1 MGQGRDHNLDARGG
15 RADGVRFHP
24 GSEDRP
30 VGVAAR
36 PHNPEKSEQIAR
48 RLVSLTLDLAI
59 QIAIANIVWHS
70 IVMKLKLDKLGRVVL
85 PKPLRARYGLRPG
98 TELEVSEGAQE
109 FALRPARSGPSLVE
123 IDGILVHQGVPQGEL
138 DIVKAI
144 REDREERLQHLSGM
158 E

>member
-1 MGQGRDHNLDARGG
+1 MPAVLL
-15 RADGVRFHP
+15 
-24 GSEDRP
+24 
-30 VGVAAR
+30 
-36 PHNPEKSEQIAR
+36 
-48 RLVSLTLDLAI
+48 RLCHYSLPLPKWYGTI
-59 QIAIANIVWHS
+59 RN
-70 IVMKLKLDKLGRVVL
+70 MKLKLDKLGRVVL
-85 PKPLRARYGLRPG
+85 PKPLRARYGLGPG

>member
-1 MGQGRDHNLDARGG
+1 
-15 RADGVRFHP
+15 V
-24 GSEDRP
+24 
-30 VGVAAR
+30 
-36 PHNPEKSEQIAR
+36 
-48 RLVSLTLDLAI
+48 
-59 QIAIANIVWHS
+59 
-70 IVMKLKLDKLGRVVL
+70 KLKLDKLGRVVL

-98 TELEVSEGAQE
+98 TELEVSEAAQE

-123 IDGILVHQGVPQGEL
+123 IDGILVHQGVPHGEL

>member
-1 MGQGRDHNLDARGG
+1 MA
-15 RADGVRFHP
+15 
-24 GSEDRP
+24 
-30 VGVAAR
+30 
-36 PHNPEKSEQIAR
+36 
-48 RLVSLTLDLAI
+48 
-59 QIAIANIVWHS
+59 IAIANSIWHNDG
-70 IVMKLKLDKLGRVVL
+70 MKLKLDKLGRVVL

-109 FALRPARSGPSLVE
+109 FALRPARIGPSLVE

-144 REDREERLQHLSGM
+144 REDREERLRHLSGM